1 MKEVEKQNAKLIGRE
16 MPAEITEADFR
27 VAALKLMES
36 IDGRLAV
43 IEELNEMEAR
53 MTNKML
59 LGIGKII
66 REMIIKMSSIQISRK
81 FLVEE

>member
-1 MKEVEKQNAKLIGRE
+1 VKEVEKQNAKLIGRE